1 MAEVLVRFSHPIR
14 DGAGLFRAQA
24 CGAPMNDGSWAAWVE
39 FIPLEGGRT
48 LRSPRE
54 TIQPNWTDAQY
65 WATGLSPVYLE
76 GALRRARKPL
86 VRKTTE
92 IAESMFSAP
101 ADVADDGSPPAEAV
115 LDPLSIYQKDER
127 LLRQQ
132 LRALSSRHLVN
143 IIRAYGLSPESAAA
157 LRELSAP
164 ALIGRI
170 VAGCHRLTSIRAGQ
184 MKSR

>member
-14 DGAGLFRAQA
+14 DGAERFRAQA
-24 CGAPMNDGSWAAWVE
+24 CGAPMSDGRWAAWVE
-39 FIPLEGGRT
+39 FIPLEGGRP

-65 WATGLSPVYLE
+65 WATGLTPVYLE
-76 GALRRARKPL
+76 GALRRAQNPL
-86 VRKTTE
+86 VRETIE
-92 IAESMFSAP
+92 IAEPVFSVP
-101 ADVADDGSPPAEAV
+101 AHEADDQSPPAEAV
-115 LDPLSIYQKDER
+115 LDPLSIYEKSER

-143 IIRAYGLSPESAAA
+143 IIRAYGLSQESAAA

-184 MKSR
+184 MKSG